1 MNLGHPA
8 FSRHSLQTESLKL
21 VKRGEYWTMK
31 HNLLRLALSIIAFA
45 FVGIP
50 LCSGL
55 QAQTKG
61 GAQNPGAQPVQS
73 PAHKY
78 FTDTPLMDQDGRR
91 LRFYTDLLE
100 GKVVVINSFFSSCTD
115 SCPVMSGTLAKI
127 QDWLG
132 DRIGKEAFLIS
143 ISVDP
148 QTDSPLVLKQ
158 YAQRFKA
165 RPGWSFLT
173 GNPQDVEFVLQKL
186 GQYVGVKEDHMNI
199 FIIGNERTGLWK
211 KAFGLARPG
220 DIIKVVDSVLSDKN

>member
-1 MNLGHPA
+1 
-8 FSRHSLQTESLKL
+8 
-21 VKRGEYWTMK
+21 V
-31 HNLLRLALSIIAFA
+31 
-45 FVGIP
+45 
-50 LCSGL
+50 
-55 QAQTKG
+55 
-61 GAQNPGAQPVQS
+61 
-73 PAHKY
+73 
-78 FTDTPLMDQDGRR
+78 DQDGRH
-91 LRFYTDLLE
+91 LRFYTDLLQ

-115 SCPVMSGTLAKI
+115 SCPAMSGTLARI

-132 DRIGKEAFLIS
+132 ERLGKDAYIVS

-148 QTDSPLVLKQ
+148 DTDTPPVLKE

-173 GNPQDVEFVLQKL
+173 GKRQDVETVLHKI
-186 GQYVGVKEDHMNI
+186 GQYVDAREDHLNV